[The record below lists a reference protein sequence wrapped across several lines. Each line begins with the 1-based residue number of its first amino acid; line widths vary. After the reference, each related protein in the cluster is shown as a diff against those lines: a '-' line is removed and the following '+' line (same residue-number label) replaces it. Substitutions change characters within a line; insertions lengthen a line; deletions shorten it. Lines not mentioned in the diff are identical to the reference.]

1 MGGVMADDLE
11 KADRLPDGYL
21 VMGDALCNYDPTYG
35 QGMTSAA
42 LQADALRRL
51 LGGDVTRLTR
61 TFYRAAARAVQTPW
75 LLAAGGDLRFP
86 EAEGRRQ
93 PADGPL
99 NRYLDRLRVAAATDL
114 VVGRAF
120 LRVAQL
126 LDPPAKLM
134 TPAMMWRVFRA
145 PKSVPRALPRVPAAK
160 P

>member
-1 MGGVMADDLE
+1 
-11 KADRLPDGYL
+11 
-21 VMGDALCNYDPTYG
+21 
-35 QGMTSAA
+35 
-42 LQADALRRL
+42 
-51 LGGDVTRLTR
+51 
-61 TFYRAAARAVQTPW
+61 VQTPW

-93 PADGPL
+93 PTDGPL
-99 NRYLDRLRVAAATDL
+99 NRYLDRLRVAAATDP
-114 VVGRAF
+114 VVGRVF